1 MIWFDQR
8 GHMAGTVI
16 VLRDSTARVA
26 LEVERE
32 QLIAQLQDLAH
43 IDGLTGIAN
52 RRAFLIAA
60 EQEWQH
66 ATRFAQPLSALLL
79 DIDHFKQINDTYG
92 HAAGDQALHAVAQC
106 CREHLRAIDLVG
118 RYGGEEF
125 VIVLPETGYTDA
137 YEVAERLR
145 EQIAALA
152 ITVDTMTIHVTA
164 SIGVMVVRPPTI
176 SLMSAL
182 QAADAALY
190 TAKRAGRDR
199 VIMVEESVQPVG

>member
-66 ATRFAQPLSALLL
+66 ATRFA
-79 DIDHFKQINDTYG
+79 
-92 HAAGDQALHAVAQC
+92 
-106 CREHLRAIDLVG
+106 
-118 RYGGEEF
+118 
-125 VIVLPETGYTDA
+125 
-137 YEVAERLR
+137 
-145 EQIAALA
+145 
-152 ITVDTMTIHVTA
+152 
-164 SIGVMVVRPPTI
+164 
-176 SLMSAL
+176 
-182 QAADAALY
+182 
-190 TAKRAGRDR
+190 
-199 VIMVEESVQPVG
+199 